1 MSEKTNSTTAKLA
14 TQSGVLP
21 LRSLQLIGTVTSENT
36 RRALLRQAD
45 RKITT
50 VSVGDKLRQGTVIAI
65 DEGAVILN
73 TTNGTHTLR
82 ILAAPQPRAAA

>member
-45 RKITT
+45 RKIKT
-50 VSVGDKLRQGTVIAI
+50 VSVGDKLRQGTVVAI
-65 DEGAVILN
+65 DEGIVILN

-82 ILAAPQPRAAA
+82 IPTAPQPRAAA